1 MRSTKST
8 NFNLEV
14 NLMIKC
20 WKYLLAMLLMIQGTA
35 WAESE
40 LDAVRN
46 NLKRILPQSMEI
58 KSVEQTA
65 MEGVYLV
72 VAGSENLFVHSLGDF
87 VMIGEVYDTVR
98 RISLTQERKDKEK
111 VIAMKELSAIPESEM
126 IIMGDPQGE
135 RYVTV
140 FTDTDCGWCQKFHK
154 DIPVLEAGG
163 LKVRYMMWPRAGINS
178 ESYDEAVSVWCAE
191 DQGAAM
197 TVAKNRQTVEPKVCE
212 NPVKEQYALG
222 FRLGVQGTPF
232 IMLDN
237 GEVLGGYVDP
247 DRLLSAAELK

>member
-1 MRSTKST
+1 
-8 NFNLEV
+8 
-14 NLMIKC
+14 MIKC
-20 WKYLLAMLLMIQGTA
+20 WKILLAMLLAIQGTA

-40 LDAVRN
+40 MEVVRN
-46 NLKRILPQSMEI
+46 NLKRIIPESMEI
-58 KSVEQTA
+58 KSIEQTA
-65 MEGVYLV
+65 MEGVYQ
-72 VAGSENLFVHSLGDF
+72 VAAGNEYLFVHSRGDF
-87 VMIGEVYDTVR
+87 VMIGEVYDAVR

-111 VIAMKELSAIPESEM
+111 VIAMKELAAISESEM

-140 FTDTDCGWCQKFHK
+140 FTDTDCGWCQKFHQ
-154 DIPVLEAGG
+154 DIPALQAGG
-163 LKVRYMMWPRAGINS
+163 LKVRYLMWPRAGINS
-178 ESYDEAVSVWCAE
+178 ESYDEAVSVWCAD

-197 TVAKNRQTVEPKVCE
+197 TIAKNRQQVEPKTCD

-237 GEVLGGYVDP
+237 GEVLGGYVEP
-247 DRLLSAAELK
+247 DRLLSAAKLK